1 MGDRCYLTITFR
13 KEDRKKVIEQMEGFD
28 EEDDSNNNTT
38 ITATMYEANYGMDT
52 ERTNL
57 ANENVAFH
65 GSHGAGGEYT
75 EAIFASCGEEYAD
88 TYAMD
93 GFPAV
98 KVREGGVDQGDLEE
112 AKKYYR
118 VIKKVL
124 THFSIKPGIYAAK
137 MKEP

>member
-13 KEDRKKVIEQMEGFD
+13 KEDREKVIEHMEGFD
-28 EEDDSNNNTT
+28 EEDDSNNNT
-38 ITATMYEANYGMDT
+38 ITATMYEANYGLYT
-52 ERTNL
+52 EREAL
-57 ANENVAFH
+57 SGENVAFH
-65 GSHGAGGEYT
+65 GNHGAGGDYS
-75 EAIFASCGEEYAD
+75 EAVFASCGDEYAD

-93 GFPAV
+93 GFPVARVYEEGPDEGDV
-98 KVREGGVDQGDLEE
+98 KE